1 MWIPRV
7 SAQSVLCRL
16 HNPCEFFRY
25 ARNPFCAGY
34 TIHLNSW
41 DIRAILFVEVAESM
55 GITLANKLLSCQF
68 NSVGSCQ
75 LVLAKCIGV
84 AASQLL
90 CVASA
95 HVVLWS
101 FATRCFANRIG
112 VHAPKLRRLVF
123 DHVSRFWHV
132 PFSCYVCFQI
142 GFKIELFWLWRRD
155 PVLEQVLGQ
164 RRAEMIWAWDE
175 VRRADKSWDELRTC
189 ENSWE
194 ELCRCEKR
202 REEMR
207 WDERRWGDMRWGE
220 ESWEDRRWDEM
231 RLEKITWVEM
241 RRACMSSDE
250 MSSDEMRKNQTL
262 KRDVPGRRCQEIV
275 AACCCKAQKA
285 CAHPIGTCFVP
296 LYRL

>member
-1 MWIPRV
+1 M

-164 RRAEMIWAWDE
+164 RRAEMI
-175 VRRADKSWDELRTC
+175 
-189 ENSWE
+189 
-194 ELCRCEKR
+194 
-202 REEMR
+202 
-207 WDERRWGDMRWGE
+207 
-220 ESWEDRRWDEM
+220 
-231 RLEKITWVEM
+231 
-241 RRACMSSDE
+241 
-250 MSSDEMRKNQTL
+250 
-262 KRDVPGRRCQEIV
+262 
-275 AACCCKAQKA
+275 
-285 CAHPIGTCFVP
+285 
-296 LYRL
+296 

>member
-41 DIRAILFVEVAESM
+41 DIRAILFAEVAESM

-207 WDERRWGDMRWGE
+207 WDERRWKEMKGDEVTWDEVKKAEKTG
-220 ESWEDRRWDEM
+220 DEM
-231 RLEKITWVEM
+231 RWDWKRLRGLRWEELVWAQMRWVQMKWE
-241 RRACMSSDE
+241 RIRPWKE
-250 MSSDEMRKNQTL
+250 MSLDGDV
-262 KRDVPGRRCQEIV
+262 KRLLLHV
-275 AACCCKAQKA
+275 AAKRRRL
-285 CAHPIGTCFVP
+285 AHI
-296 LYRL
+296 L